1 MRIFWPPTFLLTFFF
16 FFLPAYRKPFI
27 PPTSAAPLIVRSLD
41 YQGEPHLATIKRV
54 VVVAVD
60 HLPLR
65 TPQAIHKFKLLAGP
79 RWTPNPPTDAGVA
92 KGEPWGNGYIKISCE
107 DLPRPEMNLKWA
119 SDTLDKLVA
128 EANVNISFIK
138 SLKSDG
144 CSRILKL
151 PSKLSRLTCDMY
163 TLRHVKRK
171 REITYV
177 AVFLTVQRLKTFLRS
192 GYQVEISMIRNGIS
206 FFA

>member
-1 MRIFWPPTFLLTFFF
+1 M
-16 FFLPAYRKPFI
+16 PAYRKPFI
-27 PPTSAAPLIVRSLD
+27 PPTSATPLIVRSLD

-128 EANVNISFIK
+128 EANVNISFIM

-163 TLRHVKRK
+163 MLRHVKRK

-192 GYQVEISMIRNGIS
+192 G
-206 FFA
+206 